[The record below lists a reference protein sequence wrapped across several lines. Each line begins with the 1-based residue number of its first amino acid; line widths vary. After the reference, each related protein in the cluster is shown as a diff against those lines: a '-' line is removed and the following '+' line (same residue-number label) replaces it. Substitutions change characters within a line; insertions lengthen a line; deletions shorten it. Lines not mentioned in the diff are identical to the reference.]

1 MSKFRVG
8 ITADV
13 LSSDG
18 EPIFG
23 REVLGLLDADG
34 ISWEYMA
41 QAPDGL
47 TPAQAARYDAVCAML
62 TRVTPAS
69 LAGPDRRLK
78 LIARFGV
85 GYDTIDVPACTAAGV
100 LLTIAPDGV
109 RRPVATSALTFV
121 LMLAQKV
128 LIKDRL
134 TRAGRWSEK
143 LDHIGTGLTGRT
155 LGSIG
160 LGNIGAELFRIARP
174 LEMNGIAHDPVADP
188 ALAAQLGVRLVD
200 LETLFRESDFLAV
213 NCPLNDATRGLV
225 NARLLGADEAE
236 RLSDQ
241 HRARPDRRRARAA
254 RCAGQRPARRC
265 RPRRLRG
272 RAYASVEPAAAARQR
287 HRHAARHLLH
297 RRMHAPP
304 GGERLSRRARRCWRP
319 HAALRRQPAGHGQA
333 RVSAWLEHARS
344 SAMRA
349 GGAARAL
356 TCTPVRTPLRDLS
369 GGTHRLG

>member
-1 MSKFRVG
+1 MSEFRVG

-23 REVLGLLDADG
+23 REVLGLLDANG
-34 ISWEYMA
+34 IAWEYMA

-47 TPAQAARYDAVCAML
+47 TPTQAARYDAVCAML

-134 TRAGRWSEK
+134 TRTGRWSEK
-143 LDHIGTGLTGRT
+143 LDHIGTGLTGRA

-160 LGNIGAELFRIARP
+160 LGNIGAELFRVARP
-174 LEMNGIAHDPVADP
+174 LEMHGIAHDPYADP
-188 ALAAQLGVRLVD
+188 ALAAQARSAPRRPRDAVSRIRFPRR
-200 LETLFRESDFLAV
+200 ELFAQ
-213 NCPLNDATRGLV
+213 RGDP
-225 NARLLGADEAE
+225 RPCQRPPTEPDEAE
-236 RLSDQ
+236 RLPDQ
-241 HRARPDRRRARAA
+241 HRARPDRR
-254 RCAGQRPARRC
+254 
-265 RPRRLRG
+265 
-272 RAYASVEPAAAARQR
+272 
-287 HRHAARHLLH
+287 
-297 RRMHAPP
+297 
-304 GGERLSRRARRCWRP
+304 
-319 HAALRRQPAGHGQA
+319 
-333 RVSAWLEHARS
+333 
-344 SAMRA
+344 
-349 GGAARAL
+349 
-356 TCTPVRTPLRDLS
+356 
-369 GGTHRLG
+369 